1 MYPFFSNQYPPQY
14 PVYNPSPTPVQSNP
28 RLICRQVGSID
39 EARNTIVDP
48 MSVYVFVDAGAGKIY
63 VKRMADNGQSEFFSY
78 AQESRPLSP
87 LDEIRQR
94 LSNIEARLGGS
105 DGKSVPDATAG
116 GAGNEEPDAGNH

>member
-1 MYPFFSNQYPPQY
+1 MYPFYPNQNNQFPY
-14 PVYNPSPTPVQSNP
+14 PVYNPSPVQSNP
-28 RLICRQVGSID
+28 RLICKQVGSID

-48 MSVYVFVDAGAGKIY
+48 LSVYVFVDAGAGKIY

-94 LSNIEARLGGS
+94 LTNIEARLGGS
-105 DGKSVPDATAG
+105 DGKSIPDATG
-116 GAGNEEPDAGNH
+116 TEEPDASNN